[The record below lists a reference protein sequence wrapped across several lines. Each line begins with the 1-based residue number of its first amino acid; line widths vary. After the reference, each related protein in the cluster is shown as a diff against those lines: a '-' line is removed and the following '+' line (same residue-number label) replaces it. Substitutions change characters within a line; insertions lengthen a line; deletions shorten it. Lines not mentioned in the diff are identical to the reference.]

1 MNFKDFLNENKIY
14 IFLFFLILIFTN
26 TMFFIATGFLL
37 KKSDIIY
44 FNILLALLIFIGL
57 FIDYKI
63 KKYKSI
69 KFEEDVLSDNFETN
83 NFKHRTYLEKL
94 IKIWISKHQINTSNK
109 IDKLIKSS
117 EDLDEYIGKWAHE
130 IKIPISV
137 INLIIERSE
146 ESEDKIKLKNEI
158 DRVEAY
164 VEQVIYA
171 GKLSVSQEN
180 IYIKELFLE
189 KIINDVIRK
198 NKNLFIE
205 KKIGIDIKV
214 KDSLVISDEKWLLF
228 IINQIINNSLKYS
241 KEKGKIKIYIESKE
255 NSTKLFI
262 KDNGIGI
269 GVDEIKRVF
278 DKGFSGKNTKIKSTG
293 MGLYFCKKMC
303 DKLNHK
309 INIFSIENEFTEV
322 SIEFFKANNLNL
334 F

>member
-1 MNFKDFLNENKIY
+1 MNLKDFLNENKIY
-14 IFLFFLILIFTN
+14 LFLFFLIFIFTN

-44 FNILLALLIFIGL
+44 FNIILALLIFVSL
-57 FIDYKI
+57 YIDYKI
-63 KKYKSI
+63 KRYKNI
-69 KFEEDVLSDNFETN
+69 KFQEELLSDNFETN
-83 NFKHRTYLEKL
+83 DFEPYLKKSL
-94 IKIWISKHQINTSNK
+94 KTWLNKNQINTSNK
-109 IDKLIKSS
+109 IEKLMKAS

-130 IKIPISV
+130 IKIPISI

-205 KKIGIDIKV
+205 KKIGIDIKI
-214 KDSLVISDEKWLLF
+214 KESPVISDEKWLFF

-241 KEKGKIKIYIESKE
+241 KEKGKIKIYMENEE
-255 NSTKLFI
+255 NSIKLFI
-262 KDNGIGI
+262 RDGGIGI
-269 GVDEIKRVF
+269 GIDEIKRVF

-303 DKLNHK
+303 DKLNHR
-309 INIFSIENEFTEV
+309 INISSIENEFTEI
-322 SIEFFKANNLNL
+322 SIEFLKSHNLNL